1 MTTAVIRVL
10 LSLSTVANWRGT
22 LCHMAIPAER
32 LTEADVRDGLPVA
45 SLANVSSALGVPAT
59 ELIDWLQISPRT
71 WARRK
76 AAGRFDAL
84 ESDRLARLIRLVR
97 RAVTVVG
104 GEAEARTWLV
114 SPAKALDRRTPLDVA
129 STEIGA
135 ERVFQLLGRIEHGVF
150 T

>member
-1 MTTAVIRVL
+1 
-10 LSLSTVANWRGT
+10 
-22 LCHMAIPAER
+22 MARPAER
-32 LTEADVRDGLPVA
+32 LTEADVRDGLPVSA
-45 SLANVSSALGVPAT
+45 LANVSTALDISTT

-97 RAVTVVG
+97 RATTVVG
-104 GEAEARTWLV
+104 SEIEARDWLTA
-114 SPAKALDRRTPLDVA
+114 PAPALDRRNPLEVA
-129 STEIGA
+129 ATEIGA